1 MAERRVCARCGT
13 ALKQYARGRLCP
25 RCLLASGL
33 AVEAGTAS
41 EKPRPTP
48 ACLSLPHSFGDYE
61 LLEVIARGG
70 MGIVYRAR
78 QKSLNRI
85 VAIKMLLAGEF
96 AQPKFI
102 ERFRAEAE
110 VVAQLQHPNIV
121 AIHEIGEQDG
131 QPFFSMDYVE
141 GKSLAQV
148 SAEFGAR
155 SAEFQRCASWVKTM
169 AEAVHYA
176 HQRGIVHRD
185 LKPSN
190 VLIDAFD
197 QPRITDF
204 GLAKRL
210 TGDSDLTLTGQ
221 VLGSPN
227 YLPPEQAAGKPA
239 GVGSDIYS
247 LGAILYHLLTGR
259 PPFEAGSLTTLLH
272 QVVEAEPVPLRLLN
286 PAIPRDLETIALKCL
301 EKEITR
307 RYTTALELAED
318 LGRFLENKPVQ
329 ARSVTALGKS
339 LKWCRRRPAL
349 ASMGGALAL
358 ALVLGSAGVL
368 GEWRRA
374 RTGERLALRNAQ
386 AYLQQRRR
394 AESSE
399 YAADMRLAQLAIADN
414 HRALAVSLLDK
425 YRPKEKAES
434 GPVLRSNT
442 AEGGKQKAEMDLRGW
457 EWRYLWQLCQGD
469 EVSTLCRYPGG
480 ITALAVSPKDKL
492 LAVATTNQVAL
503 WDLNTKEP
511 LTVVSNGVTA
521 PLAFVS
527 TNGLLAMGSSDAAG
541 QPGIA
546 LWDVKAG
553 KVVKRLAH
561 KARVRSLD
569 VSLDGS
575 LLATFDNQG
584 NVQVVDWATDRV
596 LSKLIVSQPRYIGAT
611 VVVFSPDG
619 KRLAIGED
627 YGRIQLLDWVKRTL
641 LQITNQLGVA
651 VTALTFSP
659 DSSLLAAGYGY
670 GRGTIRL
677 WDPDTGALRAQ
688 LTNHTFDVTALAF
701 TPDGTQLASASQDMT
716 IRIWNVADQSERLLL
731 QSAREGLAALA
742 MLSDGKRLASG
753 GTDGS
758 VCFWDATSTRRTPGY
773 TNLTVSWPIASFAL
787 LDASSFQTNALDPSV
802 VRRFGLAFTPDSRRF
817 ITLDTNGALVLGD
830 ARALRLV
837 DSLPAFGSN
846 HWGLALSPD
855 GRWLATGD
863 AEQRVTIW
871 DWATPHVVTDFAVPF
886 DYLGLL
892 HFARSGHYLMA
903 GIVRNDQTKCARL
916 WRTGDWAE
924 VPLTGAQFAGLWSV
938 ALSTDDG
945 HLAGGYGDGT
955 VKLFRFPSWQPEA
968 HFAKQHD
975 LAIGVQFS
983 PDDRMLASVSWD
995 GSIRLWDVVAHSEL
1009 EPAMR
1014 GHAGGVWGAAFSP
1027 DGRRLATGGFTV
1039 RDTVKLWDLA
1049 AHREVLCLQ
1058 GEGLAFLDLS
1068 FSPDGSILSAT
1079 SIGGIAH
1086 LWRAPSREEIE
1097 LAERGKEIP

>member
-1 MAERRVCARCGT
+1 MTERRVCERCGT
-13 ALKQYARGRLCP
+13 VLKQYSGRPVCP
-25 RCLLASGL
+25 SCLLRGGL
-33 AVEAGTAS
+33 PVEPERAPAEKALPPTAS
-41 EKPRPTP
+41 R
-48 ACLSLPHSFGDYE
+48 SLPHSFGDYE

-78 QKSLNRI
+78 QRSLNRI
-85 VAIKMLLAGEF
+85 VAIKMLQGGAF
-96 AQPKFI
+96 AQPNFI

-110 VVAQLQHPNIV
+110 AVARLQHPNIV
-121 AIHEIGEQDG
+121 AIHEIGELDG

-155 SAEFQRCASWVKTM
+155 NAEFRRCAGWVKTM

-176 HQRGIVHRD
+176 HGRDIIHRD

-197 QPRITDF
+197 QPHIADF

-227 YLPPEQAAGKPA
+227 YLPPEQAAGKPS
-239 GVGSDIYS
+239 GVGSDVYS

-259 PPFEAGSLTTLLH
+259 PPFEAGSLTSLLQ
-272 QVVEAEPVPLRLLN
+272 QVVMAEPVLPRLLN
-286 PAIPRDLETIALKCL
+286 PGIPRDLETICLKCL
-301 EKEITR
+301 EKEIPR
-307 RYTTALELAED
+307 RYATALELAQD
-318 LGRFLENKPVQ
+318 LGRFLDNRPVQ
-329 ARSVTALGKS
+329 ARPVTTLSKG

-349 ASMGGALAL
+349 AGMAGAVVL

-368 GEWRRA
+368 REWRRA
-374 RTGERLALRNAQ
+374 THNEQSARQ
-386 AYLQQRRR
+386 
-394 AESSE
+394 SE
-399 YAADMRLAQLAIADN
+399 YAADMHSAQLAIAGN
-414 HRALAVSLLDK
+414 NRAYAIALLDK
-425 YRPKEKAES
+425 YRPMSNSA
-434 GPVLRSNT
+434 LRTPHSPL
-442 AEGGKQKAEMDLRGW
+442 DLRGW

-469 EVSTLCRYPGG
+469 ESSTLHHYPGG
-480 ITALAVSPKDKL
+480 ITALAVSPDGKL
-492 LAVATTNQVAL
+492 LAVATANQVAL
-503 WDLNTKEP
+503 WDLTTQQP
-511 LTVVSNGVTA
+511 LTVVSNGASA

-527 TNGLLAMGSSDAAG
+527 TNGLLAMGFPDAAG

-569 VSLDGS
+569 VSPDGTM
-575 LLATFDNQG
+575 LATFDNQG
-584 NVQVVDWATDRV
+584 SVQVIDRV
-596 LSKLIVSQPRYIGAT
+596 YERILTNFSVSQPRYIGAT

-627 YGRIQLLDWVKRTL
+627 YGRIQLLDRETWTL
-641 LQITNQLGVA
+641 LPITNQLGVA
-651 VTALTFSP
+651 VTALAFSP

-716 IRIWNVADQSERLLL
+716 IRIWNVADQSQRLLL

-742 MLSDGKRLASG
+742 MLSAGKRLVSG

-758 VCFWDATSTRRTPGY
+758 VCFWDATSTRPTPGY
-773 TNLTVSWPIASFAL
+773 TNLAVSWPIASFAL

-817 ITLDTNGALVLGD
+817 ITMDTNGSLVLGD

-863 AEQRVTIW
+863 AEGRVTIW
-871 DWATPHVVTDFAVPF
+871 DWANQHPVTNFAVPF

-916 WRTGDWAE
+916 WRTGNWGE

-938 ALSTDDG
+938 ALSTDDRL
-945 HLAGGYGDGT
+945 LAGGYGDGT
-955 VKLFRFPSWQPEA
+955 VKVFRFPSWQPEA

-975 LAIGVQFS
+975 LAIEVQFS
-983 PDDRMLASVSWD
+983 PDDRMLASASWD
-995 GSIRLWDVVAHSEL
+995 GTIRLWDLVARREL

-1014 GHAGGVWGAAFSP
+1014 GHTGGVWGAAFSP
-1027 DGRRLATGGFTV
+1027 DGRRLATGGFTS
-1039 RDTVKLWDLA
+1039 RDAVKLWDLA
-1049 AHREVLCLQ
+1049 AHRELLSLQ
-1058 GEGLAFLDLS
+1058 GEGLDFSHLT
-1068 FSPDGSILSAT
+1068 FSPDGSTLAAT

-1086 LWRAPSREEIE
+1086 LWQAPSWEEIE
-1097 LAERGKEIP
+1097 AAEKGKEIP